1 MVVVTAAVAL
11 AYSSAGLAGTASVT
25 STVNYVGA
33 GGEQNT
39 VTVHVANSVLVTVTD
54 STAPVTAGAGCTST
68 GVHSA
73 DCTTA
78 TWTPIMLDL
87 GDQNDSGTVDGSSAT
102 MLGGTGADLLTG
114 SVGNDTLDGGAG
126 NDILDGLGGD
136 DALHGGAD
144 NDQLHGETGE
154 LFLSA
159 FDTLDGGTG
168 ADTISGDNN
177 DVADYS
183 ARTNPL
189 QLSLDDL
196 ANDGEAGENDNI
208 SSAVGR
214 LRGGS
219 GGDSISGN
227 DPSAGLGNILY
238 GGAGADTIDGLGGRD
253 LIYGEAGADTLNG
266 GTGDDV
272 LDGGTETDTLNGG
285 DGTDEV
291 DYSSRSS
298 NVVVNLAGSGGEF
311 GENDTLA
318 ALEDI
323 RTGSG
328 NDVLIGNGAANTLNA
343 GGGVDKLDGGFGPDT
358 LHGGPGIDEA
368 DYSSRTNPVIVQGF
382 IGGDGE
388 AGENDV
394 VDLSEIEVIS
404 GGSGNDMLGPFNGV
418 LGPNV
423 LNGNGGQDTLSGD
436 FGDDTLDGGAGNDT
450 LNGGTENDVLNGG
463 PDDDVLHGDAGV
475 DLLSGD
481 VGVDRLDGGIGDDTL
496 SGGSGSDTAD
506 YSLRIESVSVVL
518 DGVADDGQDGEHD
531 QVSTNVENVLGGSG
545 DDYLVGDTGAN
556 VLDGG
561 GGDDLLDGDLGTDTL
576 IGGAGTDAADFSGR
590 ASSVT
595 VSLDGIANDGEVGE
609 NDNVQGDVEDIFG
622 GSGNDTLTGNGGD
635 NLFDGGDGA
644 DVLSGLGGIDT
655 VDYSNRVDPV
665 DVSLDGAAND
675 GEAGENDNVGGD
687 VENILGGFEDDTLT
701 GNAQANVLDGGDGDD
716 DLNGGLGTDTLI
728 GGGGIDD
735 TADYSNRVVSV
746 LIALDGSP
754 TSGQAGENDTIEDD
768 VEDAVGGSG
777 ADTLVGNADDN
788 FLDGGSGADTFTG
801 GDGFDAVIYATRVDS
816 VTVTLDSVANDGS
829 TGEGD
834 NVGAG
839 MEDAVGGN
847 GNDHFTGD
855 AGDNLFFGGPGVD
868 ILDGAGGDDSLIG
881 DADADELIGG
891 VGFDLFDAGDGND
904 TVQSRDGLEDDVFC
918 GEGADTVNGEEAD
931 FIEDDCEAVHLGAP
945 TVTTGSASSITET
958 TAILTGT
965 VNPRGQL
972 TTAYVELG
980 TTTAYGAVS
989 TSLNLPAEIG
999 NFIVTATWT
1008 GLTPGTQFH
1017 YRFVATNPDGKT
1029 VGADRVFRTAGTAP
1043 APTADLALA
1052 MAASPASVTVGG
1064 QITYSL
1070 TVTNAGPGTAR
1081 LVAVDDTLPPGLV
1094 FVSASP
1100 TQGTCTNASP
1110 VHCDLGPIGIGGLA
1124 TVTIVARATAAGT
1137 ASNTANASTTTTDP
1151 TAGNNSATAT
1161 TTVTA
1166 LTTKTTTTKCVVPKV
1181 KGKTLAAARKAI
1193 GRGHC
1198 AVGRVR
1204 LAYSAKVKRGR
1215 VVSQKPAPGT
1225 RLRKGAKVNLTV
1237 SRGARRS
1244 VRL

>member
-1 MVVVTAAVAL
+1 MVVVTAAAAL
-11 AYSSAGLAGTASVT
+11 AYSSAALAGTASVT
-25 STVNYVGA
+25 STVNYVA
-33 GGEQNT
+33 AAGEQNT
-39 VTVHVANSVLVTVTD
+39 VTVHVASSLLVTITD
-54 STAPVTAGAGCTST
+54 SSATVTAGAGCTPS
-68 GVHSA
+68 GVHSV
-73 DCTTA
+73 DCVTLA
-78 TWTPIMLDL
+78 LTPIMLDL
-87 GDQNDSGTVDGSSAT
+87 GDQNDSASVDGSAAT
-102 MLGGTGADLLTG
+102 
-114 SVGNDTLDGGAG
+114 
-126 NDILDGLGGD
+126 
-136 DALHGGAD
+136 
-144 NDQLHGETGE
+144 
-154 LFLSA
+154 FL
-159 FDTLDGGTG
+159 
-168 ADTISGDNN
+168 
-177 DVADYS
+177 
-183 ARTNPL
+183 
-189 QLSLDDL
+189 
-196 ANDGEAGENDNI
+196 
-208 SSAVGR
+208 
-214 LRGGS
+214 
-219 GGDSISGN
+219 
-227 DPSAGLGNILY
+227 
-238 GGAGADTIDGLGGRD
+238 GGAGADTLTGGPGNDSLDGG
-253 LIYGEAGADTLNG
+253 AGADGLNG
-266 GTGDDV
+266 G
-272 LDGGTETDTLNGG
+272 GGIDLA
-285 DGTDEV
+285 
-291 DYSSRSS
+291 DYATRTAPV
-298 NVVVNLAGSGGEF
+298 NVSLLTGSGGEF
-311 GENDTLA
+311 GEGDTLSGIENLRGGSSGA
-318 ALEDI
+318 DI
-323 RTGSG
+323 LVGDNGSNVLYAGAGGILDAQGG
-328 NDVLIGNGAANTLNA
+328 NDVLNG
-343 GGGVDKLDGGFGPDT
+343 
-358 LHGGPGIDEA
+358 
-368 DYSSRTNPVIVQGF
+368 SS
-382 IGGDGE
+382 GGDS
-388 AGENDV
+388 
-394 VDLSEIEVIS
+394 LS
-404 GGSGNDMLGPFNGV
+404 
-418 LGPNV
+418 
-423 LNGNGGQDTLSGD
+423 
-436 FGDDTLDGGAGNDT
+436 GGAGNDT
-450 LNGGTENDVLNGG
+450 LNGGAGNDNLTGG
-463 PDDDVLHGDAGV
+463 ANDDTLHGDAGL
-475 DLLSGD
+475 DGLSGGD
-481 VGVDRLDGGIGDDTL
+481 GTDLLDGGTGSDLINGGD
-496 SGGSGSDTAD
+496 GADTAD
-506 YSLRIESVSVVL
+506 YSERTDPVTVFL
-518 DGVADDGQDGEHD
+518 DDGIYNDGEAGEND
-531 QVSTNVENVLGGSG
+531 NVGGDFDDVENVLGG
-545 DDYLVGDTGAN
+545 
-556 VLDGG
+556 
-561 GGDDLLDGDLGTDTL
+561 DGDDTL
-576 IGGAGTDAADFSGR
+576 IGSPQANVLYGSDGDDDLDGGPGADMLFGGAGTADVADYSGR
-590 ASSVT
+590 TGGVS
-595 VSLDGIANDGEVGE
+595 VSLDGVANDGAAIE
-609 NDNVQGDVEDIFG
+609 NDNVGGDIEGIYG

-635 NLFDGGDGA
+635 NFFDGGAGGDE
-644 DVLSGLGGIDT
+644 LHGLGGSDT
-655 VDYSNRVDPV
+655 AYYLDRFDPV
-665 DVSLDGAAND
+665 EVSLDGVPND
-675 GEAGENDNVGGD
+675 GESGEGDNVGGD
-687 VENILGGFEDDTLT
+687 VEDIFGGDGDDTLIGSSQT
-701 GNAQANVLDGGDGDD
+701 NVLFGGDGDD
-716 DLNGGLGTDTLI
+716 DLDGGPGPDVLI

-816 VTVTLDSVANDGS
+816 VTVTLDGVANDGS

-945 TVTTGSASSITET
+945 AVTTGSASSITET

-1064 QITYSL
+1064 QITYTL

-1137 ASNTANASTTTTDP
+1137 VSNTANASTTTTDP

-1166 LTTKTTTTKCVVPKV
+1166 VTTKTTTTKCVVPKV

-1244 VRL
+1244 VRQ